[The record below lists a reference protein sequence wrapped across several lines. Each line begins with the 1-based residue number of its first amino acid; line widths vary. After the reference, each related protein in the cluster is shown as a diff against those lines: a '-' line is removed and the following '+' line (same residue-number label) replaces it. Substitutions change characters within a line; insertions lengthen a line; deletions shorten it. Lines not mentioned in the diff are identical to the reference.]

1 MIIFSYFL
9 GREVRVRFKD
19 STKVTGYLD
28 KYKDDEYYIVLRDGS
43 RMFFQKHRVYSIEY
57 V

>member
-9 GREVRVRFKD
+9 GRTVRVYFKD
-19 STKVTGYLD
+19 KTKVVGHFN
-28 KYKDDEYYIVLRDGS
+28 KYKDDEYYLVLRDGS
-43 RMFFQKHRVYSIEY
+43 RMFFDKHRVFSIEY